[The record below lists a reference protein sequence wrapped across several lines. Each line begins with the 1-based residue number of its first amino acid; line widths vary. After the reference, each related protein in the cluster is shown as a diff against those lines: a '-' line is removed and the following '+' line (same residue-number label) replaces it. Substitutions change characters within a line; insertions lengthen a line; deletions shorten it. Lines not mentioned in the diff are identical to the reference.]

1 MTKSNDINLFNTID
15 LVWSKRVLILLVTGF
30 FLVISIL
37 YALLA
42 PNLYTSSALL
52 KVSDGESNQIDSLV
66 SDYGGLASMAGIS
79 LPSSSDN
86 KGPFIISVIRSKE
99 FLKHLLT
106 FEKVKLNLMAVQ
118 NYNKDT
124 KKIVYDNNKFDF
136 KNKKWI
142 RDFDDGRSQN
152 PSYVEVSEVYNESI
166 NVWQDDKTSFIYIDF
181 THESPIFANDFL
193 NLIIKEI
200 NSQMRSQD
208 LKESEESLEY
218 LYQLLDKTSDNDLR
232 DLVFNL
238 IETQLKTQMLANIQE
253 DYVFRKIDSPFLPE
267 KTSSPNRYLII
278 LIGCFFGLLVSILYI
293 LMNVVFTNR
302 TSNQIS

>member
-1 MTKSNDINLFNTID
+1 MTKSDDINLFNTID
-15 LVWSKRVLILLVTGF
+15 LVWSRRVLIILVTGF
-30 FLVISIL
+30 FLIISIL

-42 PNLYTSSALL
+42 SNLYTSSALL
-52 KVSDGESNQIDSLV
+52 KVSDSDSNQIDSLV

-106 FEKVKLNLMAVQ
+106 FEQVKLNLMAVQ
-118 NYNKDT
+118 SYNKDT

-181 THESPIFANDFL
+181 THESPIFADEFL
-193 NLIIKEI
+193 NLIIQEI
-200 NSQMRSQD
+200 NSQIRSQD

-232 DLVFNL
+232 NLVFNL

-253 DYVFRKIDSPFLPE
+253 DYLFKKIDSPFLPE
-267 KTSSPNRYLII
+267 KISSPNRPLII
-278 LIGCFFGLLVSILYI
+278 LIGCFFGLLLSILYI
-293 LMNVVFTNR
+293 LMNEIFKNR
-302 TSNQIS
+302 TPNKIS

>member
-1 MTKSNDINLFNTID
+1 MTLSNDINLFNTID
-15 LVWSKRVLILLVTGF
+15 LVWSKKVLILSVTSF

-37 YALLA
+37 YASLA

-52 KVSDGESNQIDSLV
+52 KLSDGDSSQIDSLV

-86 KGPFIISVIRSKE
+86 KGPFITSLIRSKE
-99 FLKHLLT
+99 FFLFFLT
-106 FEKVKLNLMAVQ
+106 FEQVKLNLMAVQ
-118 NYNKDT
+118 NYDKHT
-124 KKIVYDNNKFDF
+124 KKIVYDNEKFDF

-152 PSYVEVSEVYNESI
+152 PSYVEVSEVYNDSI
-166 NVWQDDKTSFIYIDF
+166 NLWQDDKTSFIYIDF
-181 THESPIFANDFL
+181 THESPLFANDFL

-208 LKESEESLEY
+208 LKKSEESLTY
-218 LYQLLDKTSDNDLR
+218 LYKLLEKTSDNDLR

-238 IETQLKTQMLANIQE
+238 IETQFKTQMLANIQE
-253 DYVFRKIDSPFLPE
+253 DYAFREIDSPFLPE
-267 KTSSPNRYLII
+267 KISSPNRYLII
-278 LIGCFFGLLVSILYI
+278 LIGFIFGLIASILFI
-293 LMNVVFTNR
+293 LMNAVFTNR